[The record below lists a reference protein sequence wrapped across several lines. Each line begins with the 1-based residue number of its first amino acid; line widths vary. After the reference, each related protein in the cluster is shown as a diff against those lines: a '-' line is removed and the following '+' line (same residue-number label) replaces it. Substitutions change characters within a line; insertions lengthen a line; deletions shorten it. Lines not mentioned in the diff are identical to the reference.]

1 MFLIQKNNNKGVN
14 SQHFGNLLCKMLL
27 NVWII
32 DTGIIH
38 AFCCLDPKSEHN
50 NEQLENRLEH
60 FGTSNNADDTKKNAA
75 KSSLGHMINDQT

>member
-1 MFLIQKNNNKGVN
+1 
-14 SQHFGNLLCKMLL
+14 MLL

-60 FGTSNNADDTKKNAA
+60 FGTSNNADDTKQNAA
-75 KSSLGHMINDQT
+75 KSSLGHMINDQTWCKKISRSWLGSL